1 VKRRTL
7 CVCVA
12 LLGIGLG
19 LSGTAQVNV
28 SVLDIEPG
36 VSQLGAGGA
45 GLAVANGAETLYYNP
60 AGLAALPGI
69 SFSSF
74 YASHFGLANYS
85 AFALTF
91 RNWGLATLLLDVG
104 GIAGY
109 DEDGNPTDTL
119 AYKNTALLFGFGF
132 DPRRL
137 PFFPRLAFDLAIG
150 GTIKYLSARVGEDTG
165 SGFSFDL
172 GARTTLPDMRLGPI
186 GFTDVA
192 FGVTLLN
199 LFGAI
204 SYDTARESFGMD
216 VRVGGAATIARVV
229 LAAVDL
235 HLAGAFHAGL
245 AYRPVPALALR
256 LGVVSE
262 SEWSLTAGAG
272 INIEGFVIDY
282 AFVSHSL
289 GGTHRVALT
298 VDFSGLD
305 ISAITRSLRR
315 ILP

>member
-1 VKRRTL
+1 MW
-7 CVCVA
+7 VA

-19 LSGTAQVNV
+19 LSGAAQVNV
-28 SVLDIEPG
+28 SVLDIAPG
-36 VSQLGAGGA
+36 VSRLGAGGA
-45 GLAVANGAETLYYNP
+45 GLAVSGGAETLYYNP

-85 AFALTF
+85 AFALAF
-91 RNWGLATLLLDVG
+91 RNWGLATMLLDVG
-104 GIAGY
+104 GIPGY
-109 DEDGNPTDTL
+109 DGDGNPTDTL

-137 PFFPRLAFDLAIG
+137 PFFPRIAFDLAIG
-150 GTIKYLSARVGEDTG
+150 GTIKYLSARVGEAAG

-172 GARTTLPDMRLGPI
+172 GGRTTLPDLRLGPI
-186 GFTDVA
+186 GLSDVS
-192 FGVTLLN
+192 FGVTLVN

-204 SYDTARESFGMD
+204 NYDTAREGFGMD
-216 VRVGGAATIARVV
+216 IRVGGAARIARVI
-229 LAAVDL
+229 LAAADV
-235 HLAGAFHAGL
+235 HLAGALHAGI
-245 AYRPVPALALR
+245 AYQPVPALALR
-256 LGVVSE
+256 LGVISKG
-262 SEWSLTAGAG
+262 EWSLTAGAG
-272 INIEGFVIDY
+272 IDIEGFVIDY

-289 GGTHRVALT
+289 GGTHRVSLT

-305 ISAITRSLRR
+305 ITAITRSLRR